1 MSEGYGLSESDDG
14 ELKLEFD
21 IDYREKLS
29 DFPEVLEFINKLRE
43 HIKWQHKKINKLH
56 HKLIEQKKQRLL
68 SREKALVDNGT
79 QTDALNNQE
88 ESLPSQDWT
97 VNEPEKGVSII
108 DQVKEAAESAL
119 QQTGFVYDE
128 TSGLYYD
135 YNTGYYYDA
144 TQGLY
149 YDGNTG
155 TYYYYDEQTKTYKY
169 HSQTPAAQNKAPIQ
183 EKIKKKEKRKARKAN
198 KDDGRKRKVARPDVN
213 SEGDEPEEGECSD
226 SDNSHTTPDNTP
238 ELSSNNES
246 EIEDE
251 QEIAKTYPPCMR
263 IIVKETGLPKL
274 KVGSLFLVT
283 YTGGSMGREG
293 DHAVL
298 VPDINISKHHAKFQY
313 DEEKGLYQII
323 DLGSRNGT
331 VLNGKRLSVAKQE
344 SEPHEIAHG
353 SIVQVGTTKLLCH
366 IHNGHETCGYCEP
379 GLVQRSSN
387 IEENKT
393 LKKTQHISELRRL
406 KHKFGVEKDN
416 VATASQVACGY
427 QDRAQARRDFV
438 GSSTHHVKTQQS
450 SLDTSIAKDNRG
462 FKLLS
467 KMGWSEG
474 RSLGKDGDG
483 RTEPLMWKNVAEE
496 EIEYSEGRL
505 VSANPGWPPS
515 NH

>member
-198 KDDGRKRKVARPDVN
+198 KV
-213 SEGDEPEEGECSD
+213 SDEI
-226 SDNSHTTPDNTP
+226 H
-238 ELSSNNES
+238 ELITGLSKIS
-246 EIEDE
+246 IERYR
-251 QEIAKTYPPCMR
+251 QQAIEIAKTYPPCMR

-483 RTEPLMWKNVAEE
+483 RTEPVPLRANHNKVGFGA
-496 EIEYSEGRL
+496 SETTT
-505 VSANPGWPPS
+505 VEVDPS
-515 NH
+515 TERRQAVWRKTQQRYEKIPD